1 MGIRLKERLA
11 FARAA
16 KLLAAGLLAVGL
28 PAAAQT
34 VPAQPT
40 GLVAE
45 AGDGVV
51 VLTWQAA
58 PDQQR
63 QEEFEGDLVIIT
75 TPADISRYE
84 VSYAAGDG
92 AFGTWTQH
100 AASATTATVSG
111 LANGVLHTFR
121 LRAVNSTGDGPWA
134 EVTATP
140 ISGLPEPEGAEAPPQ
155 PEVPDFVP
163 DFGDLVGPTLVYRVG
178 SPVETA
184 LPQAFAATYFG
195 VLPELPDG
203 LSFNTKSAVITGT
216 PTTAQPRTAY
226 TLTAFDDDGDQQELP
241 FTIEVLEDNMPSF
254 AGGVPDQTYRVGTTI
269 DTLALPSATG
279 GDGELVYALTPMLP
293 AGLAFDPAGRTIAG
307 TPTQV
312 SARTTYTWT
321 ATDEDG
327 DQATLTFAITVQP
340 DRMPRF
346 GGGVADQTYRVGST
360 IDTLALPSAT
370 GGDGELTYALAPALP
385 ASLVLDSA
393 DRSIGGT
400 PTQTSA
406 RTMYTWTATDED
418 GDQAA
423 LTFTIEVQPDAMP
436 RFGGGVADQTYRVG
450 STIDTLALPSATGG
464 DGELAYTLAPTLPQG
479 LALDPE
485 SPSIAGTPT
494 QASARTTYTLTA
506 TDEDGDQAT
515 LTFAI
520 TVQPDRMP
528 RFGSGVADQTYRVG
542 TAIDA
547 LSLPRASSGDGDI
560 AYALAPTLPSG
571 LALDV
576 SRRSISGTPRIA
588 ARRTTYTW
596 TATDEDGDTATVTF
610 AIEVEPDSMPMFGAA
625 SMADQRY
632 RVSTAIIDL
641 VLPSAAAGDG
651 ALRYALTPQLLPPGL
666 ALDIASQTISGT
678 PTAQAS
684 RTVFTWTATD
694 EDGDTATLTFAI
706 EVGMAVTVAIA
717 DASGTEGETLSFPVT
732 ISDAVPVPVTVAYR
746 TVDGSANAGEDFTAA
761 AGSLTFAPGTTALRV
776 DVAVSSDPKA
786 EEDETFTVVLSDL
799 VNAEFDDAQATG
811 TIVDD
816 DMEDARTEALGDT
829 LGAFGRTLAA
839 DAVDALSGRFQ
850 EGPPTAPAAGS
861 GYARSASGAGIAAT
875 VAGFFGSGDAHGRNA
890 MGAGA
895 QPALFAEG
903 WSAFDS
909 RASSR
914 WTSALP
920 GGDSFQMSF
929 GGAEGSRGQ
938 WTLWGKGGIS
948 RVASDA
954 GFAVDGRVNTG
965 YLGVDARLPRNTLVG
980 VAVARSNADFD
991 YQRQGVAEGE
1001 IELRTTTLLPYIHWT
1016 LCNGLDLW
1024 ALAGTGSG
1032 EATLADEFGETTTDT
1047 SLRLAAFGLRHELAN
1062 GESLGWALKAD
1073 AVTARLSADDAIDA
1087 IAAANANIQR
1097 LRMMVE
1103 GRREWPQDEQTRLGA
1118 SFELGARFDGGDGSN
1133 GVGAELGGALDYRNM
1148 PLGLGLE
1155 VRGRYLLAHAESG
1168 FEDWGLSAAL
1178 ELDPGAR
1185 NSGASLRL
1193 APAWGTPESG
1203 VAGLWRSDRTM
1214 AHDLASGRAFRQ
1226 QRPARL
1232 DVEMGYGF
1240 STKRTGPLRLYG
1252 VVEAGSM
1259 PGLRFGARTVSGGG
1273 FGWSVEVDRLQGFAG
1288 RADHGILFRV
1298 GNALGSAP
1306 AALVPPSPSH

>member
-1 MGIRLKERLA
+1 M
-11 FARAA
+11 FAWRA
-16 KLLAAGLLAVGL
+16 KLVAAGLFAVAL
-28 PAAAQT
+28 PAAAQ

-45 AGDGVV
+45 AGDAV
-51 VLTWQAA
+51 VLLSWQAA
-58 PDQQR
+58 PDQR
-63 QEEFEGDLVIIT
+63 REEEIEGDIIIII

-84 VSYAAGDG
+84 VSYAVGTG

-100 AASATTATVSG
+100 AASATSATVSG
-111 LANGVLHTFR
+111 LANGIQHTFR
-121 LRAVNSTGDGPWA
+121 LRAVNATGNGPWA

-140 ISGLPEPEGAEAPPQ
+140 MAGLPEPEATAPASSSPD
-155 PEVPDFVP
+155 VPDFVP
-163 DFGDLVGPTLVYRVG
+163 DFGDQVGPTLVYRVG
-178 SPVETA
+178 NPVETA
-184 LPQAFAATYFG
+184 LPFASAATYFG
-195 VLPELPDG
+195 IQPDLPDG
-203 LSFNTKSAVITGT
+203 LSFNTRSAIIRGT
-216 PTTAQPRTAY
+216 PTTAQPQTPY
-226 TLTAFDDDGDQQELP
+226 TLTAYDDDGDEQSLP

-254 AGGVPDQTYRVGTTI
+254 ADSVADYTYRVGTMI

-279 GDGELVYALTPMLP
+279 GDGELVYALTPALP
-293 AGLAFDPAGRTIAG
+293 AGLAFDPASHTIAG
-307 TPTQV
+307 TPTQA
-312 SARTTYTWT
+312 SARATYTWT
-321 ATDEDG
+321 VTDEDG

-346 GGGVADQTYRVGST
+346 SG
-360 IDTLALPSAT
+360 
-370 GGDGELTYALAPALP
+370 
-385 ASLVLDSA
+385 
-393 DRSIGGT
+393 
-400 PTQTSA
+400 
-406 RTMYTWTATDED
+406 
-418 GDQAA
+418 
-423 LTFTIEVQPDAMP
+423 
-436 RFGGGVADQTYRVG
+436 
-450 STIDTLALPSATGG
+450 
-464 DGELAYTLAPTLPQG
+464 
-479 LALDPE
+479 
-485 SPSIAGTPT
+485 
-494 QASARTTYTLTA
+494 
-506 TDEDGDQAT
+506 
-515 LTFAI
+515 
-520 TVQPDRMP
+520 
-528 RFGSGVADQTYRVG
+528 GVADQTYRVG

-560 AYALAPTLPSG
+560 AYALTPTLPAG
-571 LALDV
+571 LALDAR
-576 SRRSISGTPRIA
+576 RRSISGTPRIA

-610 AIEVEPDSMPMFGAA
+610 AIEVEPDSMPTFGAA

-632 RVSTAIIDL
+632 RVSTAIIDV

-651 ALRYALTPQLLPPGL
+651 ALRYALTPQLPPGL
-666 ALDIASQTISGT
+666 VLDMASYTISGT
-678 PTAQAS
+678 PTAQTS

-732 ISDAVPVPVTVAYR
+732 ISDAVPVPVTLAYR
-746 TVDGSANAGEDFTAA
+746 TIDGSANAGEDFTAA

-799 VNAEFDDAQATG
+799 VNAEFDDAEATG

-816 DMEDARTEALGDT
+816 DMEDARTEALGES

-861 GYARSASGAGIAAT
+861 GYARSASGTGIAAT
-875 VAGFFGSGDAHGRNA
+875 VAGFFGGGDSHGRAA
-890 MGAGA
+890 MGAHG
-895 QPALFAEG
+895 QRPLFTEG
-903 WSAFDS
+903 LSGFNS
-909 RASSR
+909 LESGR
-914 WTSALP
+914 WAGGPP

-938 WTLWGKGGIS
+938 WTLWGKGSTS

-954 GFAVDGRVNTG
+954 GFAVDGRIDTG
-965 YLGVDARLPRNTLVG
+965 YLGVDARLPRNTLIG

-991 YQRQGVAEGE
+991 YQRRGVAEGE
-1001 IELRTTTLLPYIHWT
+1001 IELQTTTLLPYIHWT

-1032 EATLADEFGETTTDT
+1032 EATLVDEFGRTTTDT
-1047 SLRLAAFGLRHELAN
+1047 SLRLAALGLRHELAN

-1073 AVTARLSADDAIDA
+1073 AVTARLSADDAIGA
-1087 IAAANANIQR
+1087 IAATDANVDR

-1203 VAGLWRSDRTM
+1203 VAGLWRNDRTM
-1214 AHDLASGRAFRQ
+1214 AHDWASGRAFRQ

-1259 PGLRFGARTVSGGG
+1259 PGLRFGARTVSRGGG

-1288 RADHGILFRV
+1288 RTDHGILFRV
-1298 GNALGSAP
+1298 GNAPAALSGLGSAAMAP
-1306 AALVPPSPSH
+1306 GDGHALR